1 MLNFQ
6 IFVTVASL
14 LSSLHQLKEENV
26 DLKDSVDQYVQR
38 RYHLLAVRA
47 RLMAL
52 NNWTVTSVSGSN
64 NSAST
69 LVTTIGEGGSN
80 PSTSSERVGFE
91 GVGDGI
97 ANGSSLVVLASSTST
112 SVASTVSITEEIP
125 DSGQNSTNVIK
136 SILSHGP

>member
-1 MLNFQ
+1 MFKIQ
-6 IFVTVASL
+6 FFVTVASL

-52 NNWTVTSVSGSN
+52 NNLTVTSVSGSN

-69 LVTTIGEGGSN
+69 LVTTIVEGGSN

-97 ANGSSLVVLASSTST
+97 ANGSSLVVLASSTSA
-112 SVASTVSITEEIP
+112 ASTVSITEEIQ

-136 SILSHGP
+136 SILSQGP